1 VSPDFFTWRNKM
13 KYYNVYYAAVDMDL
27 SWLDV
32 FNEYLGEWDE
42 VDEMVESLEAWIFEK
57 EIFIPPALLDIPDEQ
72 VCAELIA
79 ITIQHYHPRK
89 K

>member
-1 VSPDFFTWRNKM
+1 MN
-13 KYYNVYYAAVDMDL
+13 YYNIYYTAVDLDL

-57 EIFIPPALLDIPDEQ
+57 EIFIPPALVDIEDED
-72 VCAELIA
+72 VRDELIA
-79 ITIQHYHPRK
+79 ICIQHYYHRK
-89 K
+89 